1 MIIYIKLIDK
11 NKNFKIIYFKW
22 YRWKRRMGKK
32 EKKIRKREGIF
43 NNLKGKKGKVKIKNK
58 VYID

>member
-1 MIIYIKLIDK
+1 MIRIKILKLFILNDIDEREE
-11 NKNFKIIYFKW
+11 W
-22 YRWKRRMGKK
+22 VKRK
-32 EKKIRKREGIF
+32 KKIRKREGIF